1 MIHLALC
8 KQNMGGSFLKKG
20 NLIQNCTH
28 LTFKPC
34 TIRQLILG
42 LDKDT
47 ALKQE
52 VIPKAL
58 RVSSFRKEK
67 TVRI

>member
-8 KQNMGGSFLKKG
+8 KQNMNGSFLKRG
-20 NLIQNCTH
+20 NLIQNCAH

-34 TIRQLILG
+34 TIRKLILG
-42 LDKDT
+42 LDKDS

-52 VIPKAL
+52 DIPKGL
-58 RVSSFRKEK
+58 RGSSFRKEK